1 VLETE
6 GLGRMNPLNDE
17 RLKLNQKFIDLIDEY
32 ESNTIMADHHSKG
45 LFKYIWNQG
54 YMLVPKD
61 SSIY

>member
-1 VLETE
+1 
-6 GLGRMNPLNDE
+6 MNPLNDE